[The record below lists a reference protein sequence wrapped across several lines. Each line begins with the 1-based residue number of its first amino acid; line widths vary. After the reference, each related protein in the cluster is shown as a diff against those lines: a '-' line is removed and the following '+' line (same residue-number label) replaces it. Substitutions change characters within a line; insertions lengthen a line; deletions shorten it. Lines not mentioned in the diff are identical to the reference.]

1 MILAEQSPGVCV
13 ADYDGDGWP
22 DIYFPNGGDV
32 YECKVDTRNA
42 LYHNN
47 GDGAFTDVTEKPG
60 APLWT
65 LVWNSVGGSYLSQS
79 DLRATFGLGKE
90 TIAKVEINLPSGVC
104 QTFHD
109 LKADAYRIYGKSRRS
124 RAPTDLRKSNQT

>member
-32 YECKVDTRNA
+32 HERKVDTRNA

-47 GDGAFTDVTEKPG
+47 GDGGFTDGTEKPVLHCG
-60 APLWT
+60 PWYGIPWRQLSVAKRSAGYLWFGER
-65 LVWNSVGGSYLSQS
+65 NHRESRNQFAQRSVPDIPRFEG
-79 DLRATFGLGKE
+79 
-90 TIAKVEINLPSGVC
+90 
-104 QTFHD
+104 
-109 LKADAYRIYGKSRRS
+109 
-124 RAPTDLRKSNQT
+124 